1 MEIREVVYD
10 NSEYKVIAEKLHSMK
25 YNKDMLK
32 LALDEEEFKYKYIL
46 KREDKTVTG
55 VSARL
60 VLNFPIMFIAVNL
73 LIVLVELIIYS
84 VELKGFV
91 LIAGLFF
98 LILIGV
104 LVYRY
109 KKDTNNKLIIER
121 SVLDKIARLK
131 IQIKRAD
138 NDINVLTKKKQA
150 IEMTYQENMLAIE
163 NDKQQEEVKKQETKQ
178 PKEVAG
184 TFKIKKQLDEKD
196 AIEEKKRQDAE
207 IARLN
212 KEIDKLKKEESELK
226 YKILAIDYDYE
237 IVNESIF
244 RFISVL
250 ITMVVAQPIF
260 TGVMKHVIPVIYLVV
275 SLVYF
280 FYLVKV
286 CKEPLIMYLVEH
298 KKKIIQDYAFCNNLY
313 PLSDRLD
320 QIKEEINYCIR
331 EITYIKKD
339 EL

>member
-1 MEIREVVYD
+1 MEIRETLYS
-10 NSEYKVIAEKLHSMK
+10 NSEYKVIAENLHSMK
-25 YNKDMLK
+25 YNKDMLE
-32 LALDEEEFKYKYIL
+32 LALDEEEFKYKYII
-46 KREDKTVTG
+46 KRKDKTVTG
-55 VSARL
+55 VSARF
-60 VLNFPIMFIAVNL
+60 VVVFSIMFIVVNL
-73 LIVLVELIIYS
+73 LILLFDLIINIL
-84 VELKGFV
+84 EIKGFIVIARIFFIV
-91 LIAGLFF
+91 LIG
-98 LILIGV
+98 ILM
-104 LVYRY
+104 YRY
-109 KKDTNNKLIIER
+109 KKDINNKHIIER
-121 SVLDKIARLK
+121 NVIDKIDRLK
-131 IQIKRAD
+131 IQIRSVD
-138 NDINVLTKKKQA
+138 NEIENLTIKKHA
-150 IEMTYQENMLAIE
+150 IEMKYQEDMPGIMGDEQQEEVNKQEI
-163 NDKQQEEVKKQETKQ
+163 KQQEEVT
-178 PKEVAG
+178 G

-212 KEIDKLKKEESELK
+212 KEIDKLKKEERELK

-244 RFISVL
+244 RFIAVL
-250 ITMVVAQPIF
+250 ITMVVVQPVF

-280 FYLVKV
+280 FYLVKI

-313 PLSDRLD
+313 PLSDRLN
-320 QIKEEINYCIR
+320 QIEEEINYCIR

>member
-55 VSARL
+55 VAARL
-60 VLNFPIMFIAVNL
+60 VRNFPIMFIAVNL
-73 LIVLVELIIYS
+73 LIVLIIYS
-84 VELKGFV
+84 IELKGFV

-138 NDINVLTKKKQA
+138 NDINILTKKKQA

-163 NDKQQEEVKKQETKQ
+163 DDKQQEEVKKQETKQ
-178 PKEVAG
+178 QEEVSG
-184 TFKIKKQLDEKD
+184 TFKIKKQLDEID
-196 AIEEKKRQDAE
+196 DVEEKKRQEAE